1 MDNTALKELLG
12 EEKVEVLKDRIIDL
26 IVEKVEKDLE
36 EYSTYEWLINPDEI
50 RDVVDEA
57 FEETKAAIINNYK
70 MRLMARV
77 SQHFDKLTED
87 V

>member
-57 FEETKAAIINNYK
+57 FEEVKATIINKYK
-70 MRLMARV
+70 MRLIDKV
-77 SQHFDKLTED
+77 SQHFDKLTEG

>member
-1 MDNTALKELLG
+1 MNNTALKELLG

-36 EYSTYEWLINPDEI
+36 EYSIYDWLINPDEI
-50 RDVVDEA
+50 REVVDEA
-57 FEETKAAIINNYK
+57 LEETKATIIDKYK
-70 MRLMARV
+70 MRLMAKIP
-77 SQHFDKLTED
+77 QHFDKLMED

>member
-50 RDVVDEA
+50 RDAVDEA
-57 FEETKAAIINNYK
+57 FEEVKATIIDKYK
-70 MRLMARV
+70 MRLMTKV
-77 SQHFDKLTED
+77 SQHFDKLMED

>member
-50 RDVVDEA
+50 RDAVDEA
-57 FEETKAAIINNYK
+57 FEEVKATIIDKYK
-70 MRLMARV
+70 MRLMAKV
-77 SQHFDKLTED
+77 SQHFDKLMED

>member
-50 RDVVDEA
+50 REVVDEA
-57 FEETKAAIINNYK
+57 VEEVKATIINKYK
-70 MRLMARV
+70 MRLMDKV
-77 SQHFDKLTED
+77 SQHFDKLTEG